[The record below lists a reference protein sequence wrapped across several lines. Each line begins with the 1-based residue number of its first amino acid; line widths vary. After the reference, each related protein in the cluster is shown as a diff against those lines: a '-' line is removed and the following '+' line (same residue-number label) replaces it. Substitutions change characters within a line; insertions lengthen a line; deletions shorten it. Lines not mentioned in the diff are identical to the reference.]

1 MKLLADGHKHS
12 AIIDAVNKLKNGEF
26 KATAIK
32 VELEAQLD
40 RGRDDDDCSYCGEGY
55 QDCNECSGGDYC
67 CDDCDESGVVEVDG
81 AEEACDRCSGA
92 GRIQCDDCDGSGR
105 VECGECDGDW
115 QGEGGGYGSD
125 NKCHDFILE
134 RLVPLGLAEE
144 RPEGEYY
151 EYADKYRPVLPLVFS
166 KFYNDGSVDSEHTFT
181 LMLDN
186 PENIFLLPKI
196 LEAFTELHEEIN
208 GDTEMRV
215 EGAGM
220 HIALLNDPN
229 GYYCPSRETA
239 TRNMEADIISTF
251 YNYQS
256 SMQMLLPAMF
266 FLGSSN
272 ERSRRLNFR
281 APRVER
287 GDEGNG
293 KYYAINFAYGALE
306 FRLFETC
313 YDNPEA
319 ILDMVCVIS
328 NSMKYWRKK
337 FIPFRMKGVTRVYFG
352 NDKDMTLKRFYMH
365 RETLEVLNG
374 GLRIL
379 KPSYYT
385 IKQIKEQR
393 NFHVTKATVES
404 SIKKQK
410 KEVEL
415 EYKEYEQR
423 FQWRIE
429 IKRHDYM
436 SMLMDRKSSEAIKLD
451 RSPLEYT
458 KELETEADK
467 LIENEKQEKKDVAR
481 YVKDRLS
488 QLAEEN
494 RGRYCL
500 EAS

>member
-1 MKLLADGHKHS
+1 MKLLADGAKNA

-40 RGRDDDDCSYCGEGY
+40 RGRDNENCEYCDEGRVYCDDCSDGRYS
-55 QDCNECSGGDYC
+55 CS
-67 CDDCDESGVVEVDG
+67 DCDESGVVENSSG
-81 AEEACDRCSGA
+81 EEVECERCEGY
-92 GRIQCDDCDGSGR
+92 GRLDCERCDGEGSYT
-105 VECGECDGDW
+105 CGECEGDW
-115 QGEGGGYGSD
+115 EGESNSYGS
-125 NKCHDFILE
+125 NHKCHDFILE

-144 RPEGEYY
+144 TPSDEYY
-151 EYADKYRPVLPLVFS
+151 EYASKYRPKFPLVFS

-196 LEAFTELHEEIN
+196 LEVFTLLHEEIN
-208 GDTEMRV
+208 GDRPMEV
-215 EGAGM
+215 QGAGM
-220 HIALLNDPN
+220 HIALLNSEN
-229 GYYCPSRETA
+229 GYYEKRTEFASRFSPHLDA
-239 TRNMEADIISTF
+239 FM
-251 YNYQS
+251 NYRR
-256 SMQMLLPAMF
+256 SMQMLLPALF

-272 ERSRRLNFR
+272 ETSRRLNFR
-281 APRVER
+281 TPRVER

-293 KYYAINFAYGALE
+293 KYHAVNFAYGALE

-337 FIPFRMKGVTRVYFG
+337 YIPFRMKGISRVYFG
-352 NDKDMTLKRFYMH
+352 NDKDRTLKRFYMH
-365 RETLEVLNG
+365 RETLQVLNG

-385 IKQIKEQR
+385 VREVKQQR
-393 NFHVTKATVES
+393 NFHTTVATIES
-404 SIKKQK
+404 SVKKQQ

-423 FQWRIE
+423 FQWRLE
-429 IKRHDYM
+429 IRKYDHM
-436 SMLMDRKSSEAIKLD
+436 SYLLDRKSSEAVKLN
-451 RSPLEYT
+451 RSPLDYT
-458 KELETEADK
+458 KEIETEAEK
-467 LIENEKQEKKDVAR
+467 LIEKEKKDKKSVAQ
-481 YVKDRLS
+481 YVKERLE
-488 QLAEEN
+488 QLAEQN
-494 RGRYCL
+494 RGLYRL
-500 EAS
+500 ETN